1 MFVLVYA
8 DLVNLA
14 KSEELKKSA
23 FDMNIHYLELNG
35 FLQYIEEDPSIAFNP
50 NTKVFPSECRLY
62 EGTSKLNHRIKPKN
76 IFVYKYLF
84 TQNTDYNELVKEKLS
99 KGAATLRSKLKSY
112 AKGYLTGGKY
122 WDPPEEIKIIL
133 KQIKPINNIC

>member
-1 MFVLVYA
+1 M
-8 DLVNLA
+8 
-14 KSEELKKSA
+14 
-23 FDMNIHYLELNG
+23 
-35 FLQYIEEDPSIAFNP
+35 EEDPSIAFNP
-50 NTKVFPSECRLY
+50 TIKVFPSEYRFY

-112 AKGYLTGGKY
+112 AKGYLPGGKY